1 MVQQAGKGLIVVFVV
16 YLGGNLGPWRGFD
29 RRRGIV
35 VQVVEVVFIFVFL
48 RLRLWRRWRGQAGM
62 QLTGNIADLIL
73 TIDCRGVGVRV
84 TQPYA
89 QL

>member
-1 MVQQAGKGLIVVFVV
+1 MVQQAGKGFIVVFIV
-16 YLGGNLGPWRGFD
+16 YLGGSLGPWRGFD
-29 RRRGIV
+29 RRRGI

-48 RLRLWRRWRGQAGM
+48 RLRLWRRRWGQAGM
-62 QLTGNIADLIL
+62 QLTGNIADLVL